1 MGIEASFQPQE
12 NYGDAFA
19 DVYDAWYANVTNVE
33 ATASTLARLAGAGD
47 ALELG
52 IGTGRIALPLAIK
65 MPRWARVVGID
76 SSQAM
81 LDLCAA
87 KISEIGSSNA
97 GASVELHLGDMAYA
111 MPEGRFSLVFCTFN
125 TFFNLDTE
133 EAQRHCLH
141 EAARRL
147 APGGAVVLEVITTYQ
162 PLRFES
168 RPLVGPAERPNVR
181 SEGELDPVSQIASGE
196 FLEDLP
202 DGTVRKRP
210 WRIRYATPA
219 QIDQMA
225 HDAGLVCT
233 DRWED
238 FSLSPFHE
246 RSARQVCV
254 MRHRILS

>member
-1 MGIEASFQPQE
+1 MTIEASFQAQE
-12 NYGDAFA
+12 SYGDAFA
-19 DVYDAWYANVTNVE
+19 DVYDAWYTNVTNVE
-33 ATASTLARLAGAGD
+33 ATASTLARLAGAGN

-52 IGTGRIALPLAIK
+52 VGTGRIALPLAKK
-65 MPRWARVVGID
+65 MPPSSRVVGID

-87 KISEIGSSNA
+87 KVNDLGTNIS
-97 GASVELHLGDMAYA
+97 GASIELHLGDMAYA
-111 MPEGRFSLVFCTFN
+111 MPNGPFSLIFCTFN
-125 TFFNLDTE
+125 TFFNLDNE
-133 EAQRHCLH
+133 EAQRHCLE

-147 APGGAVVLEVITTYQ
+147 VPGGAVVLEVITTYQ

-219 QIDQMA
+219 QIDHMA
-225 HDAGLVCT
+225 SDAGLVCT

-254 MRHRILS
+254 MRRRILS